1 MIKSIQIMNNL
12 FFKHLNLIII
22 KINRLNIFADLVSLR
37 LISNAFHNLGI
48 EFDTDR
54 YCILILIL
62 SVASIMRK
70 KFN

>member
-1 MIKSIQIMNNL
+1 MIKSIQIMYNL

-37 LISNAFHNLGI
+37 LISNALHNLGI